1 MRQSNNAVLGERV
14 YEYIKEMILRGDIT
28 SGEKIPE
35 QKIVEQLDVSRTP
48 VREAVRRLA
57 GDGLIVFTPNK
68 SAEVIKV
75 DAKFKRD
82 LGVVRFTTDCL
93 SAILA
98 LQNGSNADFESL
110 RELSDKCLEAQR
122 EGNLWGRIR
131 YDSAF
136 HMRLVE
142 ISGNALLVEIQK
154 NLYVKAQFAQTH
166 TLLHR
171 EGTETDSCDVKQ
183 HEEIIS
189 ALFARDSE
197 RVMAAIRQHLL
208 PFYGIEDPGILNPY
222 GLFHKSMG

>member
-1 MRQSNNAVLGERV
+1 MRQSKNAVLGERV
-14 YEYIKEMILRGDIT
+14 YEYIKEMILRGEIT

-57 GDGLIVFTPNK
+57 GDGLIIFTPNK

-75 DAKFKRD
+75 DAKFKQD

-110 RELSDKCLEAQR
+110 RELSGKCLEAQR
-122 EGNLWGRIR
+122 EGNLWGRIC

-154 NLYVKAQFAQTH
+154 NLYIKAQFAQTH
-166 TLLHR
+166 TLLHK
-171 EGTETDSCDVKQ
+171 EGTDCCDVKQ
-183 HEEIIS
+183 HEEIID
-189 ALFARDSE
+189 ALFARDFK
-197 RVMAAIRQHLL
+197 RVMSAIRQHLL

-222 GLFHKSMG
+222 GLFHKNMG